1 MLHVVST
8 TPLQYRLGYRKLGS
22 HKFNQELSKTLSTYL
37 PASLPTYY
45 LQQAPHDIDDAK
57 ASNVDLNNNKQT
69 TTAKQ
74 LGIYMCSSSVQT
86 LSFPNTLLNVYNNIV
101 SRLNNQA
108 GQSTI
113 HDL

>member
-37 PASLPTYY
+37 PPSLPTYY

-74 LGIYMCSSSVQT
+74 LGIYMCSSS
-86 LSFPNTLLNVYNNIV
+86 IC
-101 SRLNNQA
+101 
-108 GQSTI
+108 STI
-113 HDL
+113 PLINYSLDLCIRCFPKLMS